1 MKDEAKMVID
11 IIMNGGAPAV
21 FHGMS
26 EEDVERIMQYPFNMF
41 GWDASIRVWN
51 EGMPHPRRYATNARV
66 PGKYVREEKQI
77 TLE

>member
-1 MKDEAKMVID
+1 MNGRKHKMKDEAKMVID

-41 GWDASIRVWN
+41 G
-51 EGMPHPRRYATNARV
+51 
-66 PGKYVREEKQI
+66 
-77 TLE
+77 